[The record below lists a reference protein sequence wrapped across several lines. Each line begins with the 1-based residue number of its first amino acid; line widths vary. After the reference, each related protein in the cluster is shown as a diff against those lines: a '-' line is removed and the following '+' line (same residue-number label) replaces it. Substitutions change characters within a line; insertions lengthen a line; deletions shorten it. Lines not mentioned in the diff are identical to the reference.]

1 VISIGRYARTRPYA
15 ARAANAK
22 ATKTNTSADFLG
34 GFAKDYG
41 RSADEAVA
49 SRAKG
54 AGTHAKA
61 VLEVVRQF
69 EKSS

>member
-1 VISIGRYARTRPYA
+1 M
-15 ARAANAK
+15 
-22 ATKTNTSADFLG
+22 TKKDALILSLRSAADFLG

-41 RSADEAVA
+41 RSANEAVA
-49 SRAKG
+49 SRAKE